1 MSQTDTHGI
10 SHALAQSELG
20 HVSQCGCGVVTI
32 TLHYL
37 SLRFEPAAFRELL
50 AMLNRAQHQLE
61 SDPADDTEPRAP
73 LSMDA
78 PSVH

>member
-1 MSQTDTHGI
+1 MSQTDTHGT
-10 SHALAQSELG
+10 SQALAQSELG
-20 HVSQCGCGVVTI
+20 HVSLCGCGVVTI

-61 SDPADDTEPRAP
+61 SDPAVDTEPRSP